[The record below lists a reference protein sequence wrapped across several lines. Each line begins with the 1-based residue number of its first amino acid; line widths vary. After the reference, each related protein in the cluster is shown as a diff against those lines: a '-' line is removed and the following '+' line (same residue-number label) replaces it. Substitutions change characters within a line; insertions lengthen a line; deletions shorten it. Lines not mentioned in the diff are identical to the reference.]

1 MNRIQFYINRAL
13 NQHREEYSNF
23 SGGVLS
29 SFLNADAPAVL
40 SKNDVSQPYVLQISN
55 SNNFAVANFD
65 IMGASTYQYNNNHNA
80 PPQPWAGG
88 SLTNNGITI
97 SSAIS
102 NVTYQDVLTQAT
114 ITPFTI
120 GVTQIV
126 VLNNTSQAFVP
137 YTINT
142 KDSNGNQALRV
153 ITPFLDLY
161 QYQGGVSLVDG
172 TPYSID
178 ALTKITFS
186 VIQPN
191 AVFNVYMFPVDNY
204 SQTSQQIIPSSKPDI
219 VRNRWTIAA

>member
-1 MNRIQFYINRAL
+1 MALNRIQFYINRAL

-55 SNNFAVANFD
+55 STASAVQNFD
-65 IMGASTYQYNNNHNA
+65 IMGASVYQRPLTNA
-80 PPQPWAGG
+80 SHWTGG
-88 SLTNNGITI
+88 SL
-97 SSAIS
+97 S
-102 NVTYQDVLTQAT
+102 NVTYQDLLTQSI

-126 VLNNTSQAFVP
+126 VQNNTAQAFVP

-142 KDSNGNQALRV
+142 LDSNGNQALRV